1 MRLDI
6 YLVKK
11 GLVSSRSKAVHLIK
25 TSQVLVNGHIV
36 LKQSYNV
43 KPDDT
48 IVLLTHFKYVSRGG
62 YKMEAFVEHSG
73 IQISGKTVLDVGCST
88 GGFSDFFLQNN
99 AKHVIGIDI
108 SDNIVHSSLFNND
121 NFTFIPKV
129 NALDPESLKPA
140 LNDLKFQIISIDLSN
155 TPLQPVLSNIVE
167 FLTLDGLIIALFKPH
182 YYLTRPHKML
192 KEPELESIISE
203 FESSI
208 SKDFIILSK
217 MVSPL
222 KGTPKN
228 RGSQEIFYLLK
239 PISAQ

>member
-25 TSQVLVNGHIV
+25 TSQVLINGRAI

-48 IVLLTHFKYVSRGG
+48 IVLLTRFKYASRGG
-62 YKMEAFVEHSG
+62 YKIEAFVEHSG

-99 AKHVIGIDI
+99 AKHV
-108 SDNIVHSSLFNND
+108 
-121 NFTFIPKV
+121 FTFIPKV

-167 FLTLDGLIIALFKPH
+167 FLAHDGLIIALFKPH

-192 KEPELESIISE
+192 KEPELESIISK